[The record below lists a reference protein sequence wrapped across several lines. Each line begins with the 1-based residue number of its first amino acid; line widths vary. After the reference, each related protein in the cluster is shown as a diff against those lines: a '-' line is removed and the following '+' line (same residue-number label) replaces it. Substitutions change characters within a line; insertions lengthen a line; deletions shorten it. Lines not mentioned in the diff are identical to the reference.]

1 MINGALYPFGH
12 GLSYTT
18 YRYSNLDISPASQ
31 TADGTIGVALDVTNT
46 GTRAGDEIVQL
57 YISDDV
63 TSVVYYETVLRGFER
78 VALKAG
84 ETKRVQFQLW
94 PRDLM
99 LLDRD
104 MRWRVEPGRF
114 HVLVGASSEDIRLTG
129 TFEIRATGGAR

>member
-1 MINGALYPFGH
+1 MSVNRH
-12 GLSYTT
+12 
-18 YRYSNLDISPASQ
+18 SNLDISPASQ

-84 ETKRVQFQLW
+84 ETRRIQFQLG

-99 LLDRD
+99 LIDSELLL
-104 MRWRVEPGRF
+104 RVEPR
-114 HVLVGASSEDIRLTG
+114 S
-129 TFEIRATGGAR
+129 